1 VNYGQKSSIIFPPSV
16 ERRLADF
23 ANERSLEVRLA
34 VDPEVVV
41 GAEVSAAELTDEA
54 GGENDLAGLVLFDGD
69 DGLLQ
74 SSML

>member
-1 VNYGQKSSIIFPPSV
+1 M
-16 ERRLADF
+16 RLG
-23 ANERSLEVRLA
+23 

-41 GAEVSAAELTDEA
+41 AAEVSAAELAYEA

-74 SSML
+74 SSMLENFFQP

>member
-1 VNYGQKSSIIFPPSV
+1 LPPGV
-16 ERRLADF
+16 ESRLTNF
-23 ANERSLEVRLA
+23 ANERSLEVRLG

-41 GAEVSAAELTDEA
+41 AAEVSAAELAYEA

-74 SSML
+74 SSMLENFFQP